1 MTKHSDRRI
10 LVIEALSGGV
20 LLVEA
25 ALDLGIG
32 VVVASADT
40 EDRVM
45 PAHLRDRIDELV
57 TVETND
63 LPALLAAVREL
74 HDRLPLSAVFPG
86 CDVYVPN
93 AAHLAAELGLAGLD
107 VRTVEQVRD
116 KTRMREAV
124 AAAGLRGPRFTEV
137 ASVEEL
143 PKAAEHAGF
152 PCVVK
157 PVDQSGSLHVSV
169 VHDLDELTEAYRRL
183 STDTFVDLG
192 RPMIA
197 RALVEEYLDGPEYSV
212 EGYVLDGAVTVVA
225 VTEKLLAPEPYFAEV
240 GHQLP
245 ADLPAGD
252 AAAVEEYVGEVAR
265 AVGLTVGPFHCELRL
280 TGRGPVLVEIGAR
293 MGGDRIAEL
302 ALLATGVSLPRVW
315 LAALLG
321 LDPREAGAFG
331 EPVAAVAGIHFFT
344 APGQT
349 RFERATGLDVAA
361 ALPGV
366 REVRLDLAPGDPI
379 HPHLDDF
386 RCRLGQAVFT
396 ADSPAAAT
404 ALRAAVDAAVRINP
418 EAEEER

>member
-32 VVVASADT
+32 VVVASADS

-93 AAHLAAELGLAGLD
+93 AAHLAAELGLTGLD

-137 ASVEEL
+137 GAVEEL

-169 VHDLDELTEAYRRL
+169 VHDLEQLTDAYRRL

-245 ADLPAGD
+245 ADLSAGD
-252 AAAVEEYVGEVAR
+252 AAAVEEYVGAVAR

-349 RFERATGLDVAA
+349 RFERATGLDAAA

-396 ADSPAAAT
+396 AASPAAAT
-404 ALRAAVDAAVRINP
+404 ALRGAVDAAVRINP

>member
-45 PAHLRDRIDELV
+45 PAHLRDRIDALV

-74 HDRLPLSAVFPG
+74 HERLPLSAVFPG

-93 AAHLAAELGLAGLD
+93 AAHLAAELGLTGLD

-124 AAAGLRGPRFTEV
+124 EAAGLRSPRFLEV
-137 ASVEEL
+137 SSDQHLA
-143 PKAAEHAGF
+143 KAAELTGF

-169 VHDLDELTEAYRRL
+169 VHDLDQLTDAYRRL
-183 STDTFVDLG
+183 STDDFVDLG
-192 RPMIA
+192 RPMIE

-212 EGYVLDGAVTVVA
+212 EGYVLDGTTTVVA
-225 VTEKLLAPEPYFAEV
+225 VTEKLLAPEPYFAEI

-245 ADLPAGD
+245 AALSAEAS
-252 AAAVEEYVGEVAR
+252 AAIEEYVQSVVR
-265 AVGLTVGPFHCELRL
+265 AVNLSVGPFHCELRL
-280 TGRGPVLVEIGAR
+280 TAQGPALVEIGAR

-302 ALLATGVSLPRVW
+302 AQLATGVSLPRVW
-315 LAALLG
+315 LAGLLG
-321 LDPREAGAFG
+321 LDPQETGAFG

-344 APGQT
+344 APGET
-349 RFERATGLDVAA
+349 RFDRATGLDTAA

-404 ALRAAVDAAVRINP
+404 ALRGAVDAAVRINP
-418 EAEEER
+418 QAEDER